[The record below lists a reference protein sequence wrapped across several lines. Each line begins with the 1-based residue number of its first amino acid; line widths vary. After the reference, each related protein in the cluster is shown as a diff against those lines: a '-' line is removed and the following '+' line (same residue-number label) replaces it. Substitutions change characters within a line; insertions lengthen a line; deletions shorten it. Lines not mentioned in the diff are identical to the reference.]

1 MIFKNEG
8 EEVKTVSKFFITVLI
23 PVTAARIKQT
33 YKFYGHLILGHV
45 FFYF

>member
-23 PVTAARIKQT
+23 PVTAARIKADIQ
-33 YKFYGHLILGHV
+33 ILWSPNFGHV